1 MNREAYTHSFAR
13 IYDDIM
19 SGVPYDLW
27 YDYLQELLSL
37 YDCTP
42 EKVLDLACG
51 TGNMSLRFARQGK
64 QVVGIDRSREML
76 SVARK
81 KALSEGENIKFFC
94 SDLRK
99 IRLEERFDF
108 VFSVFDSMNYLL
120 SLGDLKK
127 VFNNIFRVMKK
138 EGIFVFDLNTIQ
150 RLMSIEPGTTV
161 FTGEEYSCL
170 WKDRIDRQQQR
181 WIVELQIE
189 FNDQEELFE
198 ETHQETAY
206 PLVAVEKMLNQSGFT
221 GVDIYRAYTF
231 KQASETDN
239 RVYFVAYREE
249 DPDISSFSKVTREV
263 KWSLRRLL
271 NYKNTI

>member
-1 MNREAYTHSFAR
+1 MSREAYTHSFAR
-13 IYDDIM
+13 IYDEIM

-37 YDCTP
+37 YKCVP

-51 TGNMSLRFARQGK
+51 TGNMSLRFARDDK

-76 SVARK
+76 TVARR
-81 KALSEGENIKFFC
+81 KALSTGENIKFFC
-94 SDLRK
+94 SDLRDF
-99 IRLEERFDF
+99 RLEENFDF

-120 SLGDLKK
+120 SITDLRKVFSNVFRVLKK
-127 VFNNIFRVMKK
+127 NGV
-138 EGIFVFDLNTIQ
+138 FVFDFNTIQ
-150 RLMSIEPGTTV
+150 RLMSIEPGTTI
-161 FTGEEYSCL
+161 FTGEDYSCF
-170 WKDRIDRQQQR
+170 WEDRVNQEQQR

-189 FNDQEELFE
+189 FDTEEELFE

-206 PLVAVEKMLNQSGFT
+206 PLVKVEQMLNKSGFT
-221 GVDIYRAYTF
+221 GVDIFRAYTF
-231 KQASETDN
+231 KKASETDN

-249 DPDISSFSKVTREV
+249 DPDISSFSKITREV